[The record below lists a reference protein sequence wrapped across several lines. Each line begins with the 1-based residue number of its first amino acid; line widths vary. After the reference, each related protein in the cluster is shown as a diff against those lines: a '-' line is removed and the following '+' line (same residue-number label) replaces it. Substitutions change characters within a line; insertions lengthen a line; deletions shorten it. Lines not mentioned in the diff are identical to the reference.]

1 MTRIILIVGVLIVIA
16 LAIGFINGN
25 KGSVESNVHRLTF
38 AEVQNDIKDGAMLYD
53 VRTPAEYT
61 DGHFEGATNFNVE
74 DILAGNLPDVSKGKK
89 IYVYCRSG
97 SRSGQAASALKAAG
111 FTDINDLGGLSSVQ
125 SIGGKLIK

>member
-1 MTRIILIVGVLIVIA
+1 MLIIGVLIVIA
-16 LAIGFINGN
+16 LAIGFLNSSKN
-25 KGSVESNVHRLTF
+25 SNETSVSKLTF
-38 AEVQNDIKDGAMLYD
+38 TEVQNNIANGAVLYD

-74 DILAGNLPDVSKGKK
+74 DILAGNLPDVSKDKK

-97 SRSGQAASALKAAG
+97 SRSVQATSALKAAG

>member
-1 MTRIILIVGVLIVIA
+1 MTRIMLIIGVLIVIA
-16 LAIGFINGN
+16 LAIGFLNSSKN
-25 KGSVESNVHRLTF
+25 SNETSVSKLTF
-38 AEVQNDIKDGAMLYD
+38 TEVQDNIANGAVLYD

-74 DILAGNLPDVSKGKK
+74 DILAGNLPDVSKDKK

-97 SRSGQAASALKAAG
+97 SRSVQATSALKAAG

>member
-1 MTRIILIVGVLIVIA
+1 MLIIGVLIVIA
-16 LAIGFINGN
+16 LAIGFLNSSKN
-25 KGSVESNVHRLTF
+25 SNETSVSKLTF
-38 AEVQNDIKDGAMLYD
+38 TEVQDNIANGAVLYD

-74 DILAGNLPDVSKGKK
+74 DILAGNLPDVSKDKK

-97 SRSGQAASALKAAG
+97 SRSVQATSALKAAG